1 MTGET
6 VLESIFSAETVEQSD
21 NDTTQVEEQVEQQD
35 TTGVDESVTP
45 TDEKKEEQEDPIERH
60 KKGLEA
66 GIAAERTKR
75 QAVEREAAELRARI
89 QQFEQ
94 QTRKAAEQPKTQEQE
109 PQESDYA
116 TPQEYIRA
124 LARFEAK
131 QLREAEKAEEAAEKA
146 ESQAREHAQQMQRT
160 ADEVVLK
167 GQQAFQ
173 DFDTVINS
181 GLGPILAQETPQAH
195 LFRQALLTG
204 KRAHDVAYYLG
215 KNPEEAYRIYAMQP
229 LQMVDEIAEIRLTKL
244 DDVAEAPTPVKPV
257 IPKTLTQARD
267 ARGQFKPAAYD
278 GPTPLDDVLATKR

>member
-1 MTGET
+1 MSGET
-6 VLESIFSAETVEQSD
+6 SLDAIFSG
-21 NDTTQVEEQVEQQD
+21 EQVERTEVAETTQD
-35 TTGVDESVTP
+35 LPTDEPQDQTGVDESVTP
-45 TDEKKEEQEDPIERH
+45 TDEPQDDPIERH

-75 QAVEREAAELRARI
+75 QAAEREAAELRAWK
-89 QQFEQ
+89 QQQEQ
-94 QTRKAAEQPKTQEQE
+94 RKAVEQPKPQEQAQE
-109 PQESDYA
+109 PKPEDFASDV
-116 TPQEYIRA
+116 EYFRA
-124 LARFEAK
+124 MVRFEAK
-131 QLREAEKAEEAAEKA
+131 QIRESEKAEEAQAKA
-146 ESQAREHAQQMQRT
+146 ESEAREHAQQMQRT

-267 ARGQFKPAAYD
+267 ARGQFKEAYD
-278 GPTPLDDVLATKR
+278 GPTPLDDILATKK

>member
-1 MTGET
+1 MSGDT
-6 VLESIFSAETVEQSD
+6 VLESIFSSEQVEQSD
-21 NDTTQVEEQVEQQD
+21 EAATQVDEQVEQQD
-35 TTGVDESVTP
+35 ETGVDESVSP

-60 KKGLEA
+60 RKGLEA
-66 GIAAERTKR
+66 GIAAERSKR
-75 QAVEREAAELRARI
+75 QAIERERDEMRARL

-94 QTRKAAEQPKTQEQE
+94 QQRKAAEQPKTQEQE

-131 QLREAEKAEEAAEKA
+131 QLREAEKAEEAAAKA
-146 ESQAREHAQQMQRT
+146 ESEAREHAQQVQRT
-160 ADEVVLK
+160 ADEVVTK
-167 GQQAFQ
+167 GQQAYQ
-173 DFDTVINS
+173 DFDVVINS
-181 GLGPILAQETPQAH
+181 GLGPILAQETPQAY

-204 KRAHDVAYYLG
+204 KRSHDVAYYLA
-215 KNPEEAYRIYAMQP
+215 KNPEEAHRIYAMQP

-244 DDVAEAPTPVKPV
+244 DAMAETPEQPKPN

-278 GPTPLDDVLATKR
+278 GPTPLDDVLANKK